1 MSDPNGRRVRRGIS
15 TKMRLYEYLLKD
27 RPYEICRLISSIK
40 HRTPED
46 EPNHHNTL
54 SALSCEMQCVCLSAN
69 MFDHR
74 GLRFYICTVFYYALM
89 YLLYKYSSKL
99 DYCAQDQDL
108 MPHT

>member
-1 MSDPNGRRVRRGIS
+1 MQVLITVLNF
-15 TKMRLYEYLLKD
+15 RLRFIFLLW
-27 RPYEICRLISSIK
+27 S
-40 HRTPED
+40 
-46 EPNHHNTL
+46 
-54 SALSCEMQCVCLSAN
+54 VSAN

-89 YLLYKYSSKL
+89 YFLYKYSSKL

>member
-1 MSDPNGRRVRRGIS
+1 MSDLNGRRVRRGIS

-54 SALSCEMQCVCLSAN
+54 SALSCEMQVDN
-69 MFDHR
+69 
-74 GLRFYICTVFYYALM
+74 
-89 YLLYKYSSKL
+89 
-99 DYCAQDQDL
+99 
-108 MPHT
+108 